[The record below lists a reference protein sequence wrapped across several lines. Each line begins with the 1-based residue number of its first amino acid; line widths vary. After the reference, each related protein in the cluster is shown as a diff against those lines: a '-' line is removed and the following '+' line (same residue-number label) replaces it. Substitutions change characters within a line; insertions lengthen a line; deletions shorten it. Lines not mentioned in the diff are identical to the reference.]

1 MKLLFKNIFRSFQ
14 AYIKIKCQKKKKGN
28 IDLRQKSFKLCHF
41 FRVNNMQKL

>member
-14 AYIKIKCQKKKKGN
+14 AYIKIKCQKKMGN